1 MLSTLIL
8 KFFPKNIWRALVG
21 LAQQLRRTFVST
33 TGFSNGKLDL
43 RPPSLNNIYMGILGS
58 MFGKKKESAPNPIR
72 ETLFG
77 DMPLDQ
83 WPGDGVSS
91 DVFPWSAFVSARSHL
106 AACARSEAVACW
118 QQILQHP
125 GLEPRQYLQAW
136 HFLRQHGQSPPPEMA
151 KQIFGV
157 VIEVG
162 MPGGLELLAAYPDHS
177 ARYYNYSGAGIVWEH
192 PDASLDSTIDQLLEA
207 SRQVVARIGPWEQAR
222 PAPPLRD
229 QARLSFLTP
238 SGLHFGQGPMAAL
251 VRDPLGGRVLQFGTL
266 LMKALIAKPKA
277 S

>member
-1 MLSTLIL
+1 MSI
-8 KFFPKNIWRALVG
+8 FG
-21 LAQQLRRTFVST
+21 
-33 TGFSNGKLDL
+33 
-43 RPPSLNNIYMGILGS
+43 SL
-58 MFGKKKESAPNPIR
+58 FGKKKEAAPNPIR

-83 WPGDGVSS
+83 WPREGVSS
-91 DVFPWSAFVSARSHL
+91 EVFPWSAFVSARAHL
-106 AACARSEAVACW
+106 AAGGQSDAVACW
-118 QQILQHP
+118 QQILRHP
-125 GLEPRQYLQAW
+125 GLEPRQYLQVW
-136 HFLRQHGQSPPPEMA
+136 HFLRQHGQPPPPEIA
-151 KQIFGV
+151 KQVLGV

-162 MPGGLELLAAYPDHS
+162 MPGGLDLLAASPGNS
-177 ARYYNYSGAGIVWEH
+177 ARYYNYSGAGVVWEH

-207 SRQVVARIGPWEQAR
+207 SRPVVAQIGPWEQAR